1 MNFGRLGRRLF
12 APLVLVCVIFIFSCE
27 IGLGAAVDVAVPTS
41 SITYPPK
48 NAIIRESFV
57 VSGECNDDM
66 GVVAVDVT
74 VLDSENNIEYGPYKA
89 TIDEGGNTWSITLNH
104 KDPSKTTNVFNS
116 YKQWEFGD
124 GNYIIN
130 AVAYDAQKK
139 NSAIASCPISIDNT
153 APVFVV
159 SKPIAIGSNVAPT
172 IYGCS
177 LKITGDI
184 AEDHD
189 TSKLILSYRQYSETT
204 GDFISPV
211 KTIEV
216 TDSEELNAV
225 SSSNPLILARFGK
238 TQAAAATELHKK
250 YLEIYDTN
258 SSEETQYYY
267 GGFLLEDNARLYV
280 NPGDNG
286 SGRGNTTTQY
296 YLLGDDFQN
305 TLAVQYS
312 LTAQRIMQIIKG
324 QSTNYSEAEIS
335 NITSI
340 LSKADAT
347 GINYAASSALSDI
360 SDDTE
365 AKAKS
370 SKFSLNPDNSPT
382 WSLDEYDVSSTTLPS
397 EIKGYT
403 AGSSL
408 ILSLR
413 AGRDASF
420 PDPRTVSVDLYELGQ
435 ASNTENYY
443 DASLADITPIHLLDK
458 TGQNAPKWNESA
470 DDSNKSYTFALDTE
484 TYHLK
489 SNYIYRMV
497 VSGTDRNGTPLE
509 EANDN
514 NYLFRLTTSNNIP
527 KVTIT
532 SPANDYVFGIENTER
547 AGNVNVNGVTI
558 QGYAIVDGVHLKSQS
573 EDGITVKQIKMAKVS
588 DNSQVSVTGLVPEVT
603 SLTQSTEDTN
613 KYLFTITITPG
624 SGNTFVPTE
633 QNKYLVTVTVQ
644 AEDDGGLLGE
654 KSVKFYIDNK
664 DPEVH
669 ITSVSPSVEG
679 ETSATEYVNGKISIS
694 GNASDSGNT
703 GSGLKTLTYEIK
715 KGSEVKA
722 NGNLATA
729 TSIPEVWSI
738 TSFDTTTCDGDSDDE
753 NTVYEISA
761 NITASDEVDNVKTET
776 KTITV
781 KQSTDKP
788 TLSLSN
794 ADSSINSDAVNST
807 TGLWKNRNMFA
818 TTGTN
823 KLLGLVKDDDGLAT
837 VNVTVKQGD
846 TTIASKQFNL
856 TAHPKEYN
864 LDYTI
869 QNAENQP
876 IPEGKY
882 QVIIN
887 AADYLSETSY
897 STLEE
902 SFYIAIDNGAPAFGA
917 VNVTPVLT
925 GTDYYQGNKGSDTTK
940 QLLVSGSLT
949 DGNRISSLTRSGTPI
964 TLAGD
969 DPKSKTFTDTI
980 TLENT
985 SGTYRVIYTAK
996 DIFDKESTYAV
1007 EYSVDVDDPVISSVK
1022 IDNQTVPLT
1031 SLDNYWIKDN
1041 NVDVSLSVTDIVNDV
1056 SGNPVVA
1063 HSGIKEVTYSI
1074 PGGVQNRQMSHSVSE
1089 DATDGSGTEKW
1100 NASVSFPD
1108 SEAGQIVL
1116 KVKDNV
1122 GNETTRTIN
1131 VKVDKT
1137 KPTLNALWY
1146 KVAESAN
1153 SATAGT
1159 LTAFSGTIPTTY
1171 VNSTNLIIFGN
1182 YTDIS
1187 STYAEGENCSGVQE
1201 LEFKIGDVNVLEQIT
1216 YYKEAFT
1223 DAASI
1228 DDTIAAENVVDMTGT
1243 PEQKKEKSKTIKSYI
1258 AVIDH
1263 NKFADGEIIA
1273 YAKDNANNT
1282 IAGNTTD
1289 GNALRIINLVTDN
1302 VRPEIDLGR
1311 VRVNSSYK
1319 SSNNKYYLS
1328 RDITADKLTISGS
1341 STDNYGVD
1349 KTTIE
1354 ITGTSSDGSTTHTWT
1369 NEQVSTGSWSFAD
1382 IDLTQW
1388 KKSTAAELAADP
1400 TAVDT
1405 LTIKLNA
1412 YDKAG
1417 NSIPA
1422 ASQPEIILVFDESA
1436 PAVLTGGT
1444 GGSDP
1449 DDTSNPFLEGNYNFR
1464 GTNVYKY
1471 GGIKIGTGDGGTYS
1485 DSSYGRE
1492 NSVQIKMTFV
1502 GEKAG
1507 TRTTPILFGSG
1518 VSEIEYVMFSSSQVA
1533 ASLSGVSIPTGKYTV
1548 GAGKPDPTTV
1558 TYTSRGKFD
1567 LTDDSSAYYTH
1578 YGNTT
1583 EIPCTFGTY
1592 TIGGFESTVGNN
1604 ASPNLL
1610 FVRAKDNCGNVN
1622 ANEWFVLL
1630 IQLDQTVPAVTR
1642 ADGTPVSVLTNGRAD
1657 VQTLTGSVTDNGAG
1671 LKALKV
1677 YVDGEEAFSVGGQG
1691 NHNATETINNDYGS
1705 FTYTFE
1711 ETNSFA
1717 DAAAS
1722 VNWSLILKPFN
1733 QTTNTAQTWFTALL
1747 NKPSPQITIEAEDWA
1762 EDSSGSGNKG
1772 TGLITSLDLDTIAP
1786 TATITAPDS
1795 SSYLNGLQKIEGS
1808 VEEDHTPRSVGIYYS
1823 TTAPT
1828 AILAD
1833 DQAITADA
1841 SANWKLLK
1849 KFTTDEGTDT
1859 SVIDY
1864 KVLSRDLYRVTFN
1877 QDFNSLIA
1885 SDAESGNVHILLY
1898 AQDSAGNTSDISSYE
1913 TFTVDKNSDRPI
1925 ITVTN
1930 IDLIQ
1935 GTSATAEDNAL
1946 SETNYLKHNTST
1958 VNFKVSDDDGAVQ
1971 QVKYRITADGAT
1983 PDEAG
1988 WTEITLASGDTSI
2001 TFENNGKQILEFYV
2015 KDKDGTEFWSK
2026 PASATDTLHKIY
2038 LKDMATTVHTYG
2050 GTVNGF
2056 DNPTIYIN
2064 VDTNPP
2070 VVNILGI
2077 QRLDKDKVVTECN
2090 ASGAVDDTVWKEP
2103 ESFSSLA
2110 PLGGADAQYLKV
2122 KVSATDDGSGVNEV
2136 TFTATL
2142 DGEVVSV
2149 EDVDSTNQPASD
2161 GYYYYYV
2168 PCFKAGQTA
2177 KDNKNLILSV
2187 EAEDNVEKTNSDTL
2201 TFKVDDKKPEI
2212 SITSPSAT
2220 DALSGAI
2227 TAEGSISNRESATL
2241 YYAISPIYSNPEN
2254 AAYVSPADYTNSTAF
2269 SYSRTDKDGN
2279 TSTVNIPATNHLEN
2293 ICNYKPMS
2301 RDPAVNNPAMSFYLW
2316 LDGKTDSATGIHT
2329 DALNDWIINMGIT
2342 TAAELSS
2349 TTTPYEYMIQLY
2361 FYVKAVDSAGNVTE
2375 KVHPILLDPLGNRP
2389 SVIIGYP
2396 SANGEKLGG
2405 MPTIMGTASGTNGVD
2420 YVWLQIDTNA
2430 DNNWNLTDFTKLY
2443 VLEDS
2448 THNKLYTLGNMKTKE
2463 AVTASN
2469 VSSVNATNVGEY
2481 AIMIPLTGSSSSWNQ
2496 EINKGE
2502 ELYEHINPTTKTQ
2515 SVTIWAYATDTQ
2527 GFPSVRVAR
2536 TLEMDNESPLIDQNI
2551 WLVQWASGKNGSNG
2565 FSVDESGNVTIPASS
2580 YTKLRAYEEGASIT
2594 GRWYIVGKV
2603 TDGTGISSISY
2614 RVKNTSVT
2622 TTLYDTVNA
2631 VKAAGNDFANTDTNN
2646 PGTYITH
2653 ITGNNYVF
2661 CLPVGVSK
2669 ENADGTENEDV
2680 GEFSVEFSAEENS
2693 DSRRPVNKTFKVRYD
2708 NKKPVIETK
2717 LVDVDTTTVTT
2728 TNPLIV
2734 VNSDGSYSFSG
2745 ITSESNVGN
2754 IEQTGVERIV
2764 FYFTRNI
2771 TDNPANPTAAN
2782 TKVFDP
2788 MMRSKV
2794 NGTPV
2799 TGNALTC
2806 SDLAFED
2813 GMYWKSASASVN
2825 GVTVTLGAADIN
2837 VHNGGLIKV
2846 NDVIYKIKTVNGT
2859 TIEFDDITGVSPA
2872 INTTVKFAIANVIDH
2887 NIRETPGTT
2896 PITANYGWGYSP
2908 DDDFD
2913 DGDLMVESLI
2923 PVNKIY
2929 TWSAS
2934 INSRNISDGPVTL
2947 NYLVMDKAG
2956 NASAVQKI
2964 ECFIQNNVPRI
2975 AGVQLGTDENGNGNV
2990 DTTEKKDFYPDTF
3003 RNGYVGGD
3011 VNNKRTSLTL
3021 PFNFDLA
3028 DDNNKAV
3035 FAIKGKTLIEPEI
3048 VGGNGTVN
3056 YKYTVAEPKTDKTG
3070 WNNAYYTS
3078 ASDVFGTGT
3087 EDDDDSSITSSGIV
3101 ISIVDCLTKSATNA
3115 YGIKDG
3121 EKQKFTFTFSDSTP
3135 GLNGTTASQKA
3146 ELEIIMDVALRDENA
3161 ANNKIIPFYWKSI
3174 ENNSVLWKLDE
3185 DSNPVYE
3192 TGYELGHIELSKDLK
3207 DIKEADGT
3215 TQKFKETGGTGVYTL
3230 NPKVS
3235 GAVKLEGIAKD
3246 NTLLKTLGITIAG
3259 YNSNNEVTIAS
3270 YNASTGQWTG
3280 TAAITQATYGELI
3293 AAGYI
3298 TVAQKP
3304 ANKKLIDKAPYISQ
3318 AYGHVVHWTYEIDTQ
3333 ALGIDPA
3340 TGITISVSAKDRG
3353 KPTPDAN
3360 EALGYKYIPNN
3371 FLFNGTDETELDD
3384 VGQSGGYY
3392 GASAYTCKYIIDV
3405 VPYIR
3410 GIKTKLSTKSSKEDT
3425 SEIDRTALGYYPAAT
3440 TETIYFYGFNLKQG
3454 GVISD
3459 SATPTVNTLYLGAA
3473 NTTAFAGYTVYPT
3486 TSNAAG
3492 TTEASISSLKSGKLS
3507 LTVNGIPALNNIN
3520 NNDAKGDYTEAK
3532 PAVTDFGEMDEE
3544 DIYAAFSNFYN
3555 RKPNS
3560 TTNYILTDDIVLD
3573 VWKINDRAAKPAASG
3588 AIMDPVMKINP
3599 KQTGD
3604 DAGVIGF
3611 AYVSGNRRFSMANT
3625 DNSYQLWLG
3634 DYDNFSAVGFA
3645 YDSAGNTY
3653 GTALGGDIN
3662 SDFSNSKYAFMSSLW
3677 GPSDT
3682 SDNGTKS
3689 DKKHQR
3695 IEQIG
3700 QVGTKTNTSDNTK
3713 YIDKSRILS
3722 PSIAVSGSGTGAT
3735 VYLAYFD
3742 HLNKEI
3748 RFRWAAN
3755 PVSNTD
3761 NNTTRGFSGRSYIN
3775 DRYKTK
3781 NLGADSD
3788 KVKIYKNA
3796 TGTTA
3801 IDATPHKYSVFD
3813 FQIIAET
3820 GVENSNSLGDA
3831 GSYVS
3836 IDVLPNAG
3844 GTGDAKYDV
3853 VVLAWY
3859 DEEAKNLMY
3868 TYNKRDLKTVD
3879 PDRTDNANPKP
3890 VPDYN
3895 FRGTTSTKSCWATAI
3910 PVLTCAGMY
3919 CQIMADAKGGIHF
3932 AGYDG
3937 DSGDVHYAKL
3947 DSYADTTVESCIVDS
3962 NGVVGSNL
3970 TLDVALES
3978 DAADAVAVPYIGYY
3992 GTARPKMAFL
4002 SEEGIKA
4009 LKAGDNI
4016 SISDLNGAVGEKFT
4030 GYWEVTELPTDSN
4043 TVKDRVNVGVWK
4055 TAGGVI
4061 KNSVSG
4067 DTTHYNN
4074 GTTSDHGKTYG
4085 NGTKNPVV
4093 AYEIRPSTDVGYME
4107 TAQKQ

>member
-1 MNFGRLGRRLF
+1 MNFGRLRRRLF

-365 AKAKS
+365 AKSKS

-497 VSGTDRNGTPLE
+497 VSGTDRNGTSLE

-679 ETSATEYVNGKISIS
+679 ETSGTEYVNGKISIS

-738 TSFDTTTCDGDSDDE
+738 TSLDTTTCDGDSDDE

-897 STLEE
+897 STLED

-949 DGNRISSLTRSGTPI
+949 DGNGISSLTRSGTPI

-1108 SEAGQIVL
+1108 NEAGQIVL

-1228 DDTIAAENVVDMTGT
+1228 DDTIAAENVVDMTTGT
-1243 PEQKKEKSKTIKSYI
+1243 PEQKKERSKTIKSYI

-1263 NKFADGEIIA
+1263 TKFADGEIIA

-1282 IAGNTTD
+1282 IAGNTTS
-1289 GNALRIINLVTDN
+1289 GNALRIINLLTDS

-1311 VRVNSSYK
+1311 IKINSSYK

-1328 RDITADKLTISGS
+1328 RNITENKLTISGS

-1354 ITGTSSDGSTTHTWT
+1354 ITGTSSSGSTTYTWT

-1388 KKSTAAELAADP
+1388 KKSTAEELAADP

-1405 LTIKLNA
+1405 ITIKLNA

-1417 NSIPA
+1417 NSILA
-1422 ASQPEIILVFDESA
+1422 ANQPEITLIFDESA

-1449 DDTSNPFLEGNYNFR
+1449 ADTSNPYLEPNYKFQ
-1464 GTNVYKY
+1464 GADVYKY
-1471 GGIKIGTGDGGTYS
+1471 GGIKLGTGENGTYS

-1507 TRTTPILFGSG
+1507 TTTSPNLFGSG

-1533 ASLSGVSIPTGKYTV
+1533 ASLSDVSVTTGKYPV
-1548 GAGKPDPTTV
+1548 GTNGTGNPDPTTL

-1567 LTDDSSAYYTH
+1567 LTEGSYTH
-1578 YGNTT
+1578 YNDTT
-1583 EIPCTFGTY
+1583 QIPCTFGTY
-1592 TIGGFESTVGNN
+1592 TIGGFESTVGTDVAGNQV
-1604 ASPNLL
+1604 SPNIL
-1610 FVRAKDNCGNVN
+1610 FVRAKDNCGNV
-1622 ANEWFVLL
+1622 AKDWFVLL
-1630 IQLDQTVPAVTR
+1630 IQLDQTVPTVTK
-1642 ADGTPVSVLTNGRAD
+1642 ATGTPLSVLTNGKTD
-1657 VQTLTGSVTDNGAG
+1657 IQTLTGTVTDNGAG

-1677 YVDGEEAFSVGGQG
+1677 YVDGVEAFSVGGQG
-1691 NHNATETINNDYGS
+1691 NHNATETINNTYGS

-1711 ETNSFA
+1711 GTNSFA

-1722 VNWSLILKPFN
+1722 VNWSLTLKPFN
-1733 QTTNTAQTWFTALL
+1733 QTTNTEQTWFTALL

-1762 EDSSGSGNKG
+1762 DDSSGSGNKG
-1772 TGLITSLDLDTIAP
+1772 TGLITSLDLDTTAP

-1795 SSYLNGLQKIEGS
+1795 AADLNGLQKIEGS

-1823 TTAPT
+1823 TNDTAPT

-1833 DQAITADA
+1833 DQAIAADA
-1841 SANWKLLK
+1841 STNWKLLK

-1864 KVLSRDLYRVTFN
+1864 NVLSRDLYRITFN

-1885 SDAESGNVHILLY
+1885 DDAESGDVHILLY
-1898 AQDSAGNTSDISSYE
+1898 AQDSAGNTSAISSYE
-1913 TFTVDKNSDRPI
+1913 TFTVDKNSDRPV

-1930 IDLIQ
+1930 IDLIE
-1935 GTSATAEDNAL
+1935 GNSATAAENAL
-1946 SETNYLKHNTST
+1946 SSTNYLKHNTST

-1988 WTEITLASGDTSI
+1988 WTEIPLATGDTSI
-2001 TFENNGKQILEFYV
+2001 NFEDNGKQILEFYV
-2015 KDKDGTEFWSK
+2015 KDKDGTEFWSE
-2026 PASATDTLHKIY
+2026 PASATDTLHTIY

-2050 GTVNGF
+2050 GTDTGF
-2056 DNPTIYIN
+2056 ETPKVYIN

-2122 KVSATDDGSGVNEV
+2122 KVSATDDGSGVKEV

-2142 DGEVVSV
+2142 DGTAVTVT
-2149 EDVDSTNQPASD
+2149 DVDSTNQPASD

-2168 PCFKAGQTA
+2168 PCFKAGQTS

-2220 DALSGAI
+2220 DPLSGSV

-2241 YYAISPIYSNPEN
+2241 YYAISPIYSNPDN
-2254 AAYVSPADYTNSTAF
+2254 ATYVSPADYTNSTAF

-2279 TSTVNIPATNHLEN
+2279 TSTVNIPAANHLEN

-2342 TAAELSS
+2342 TAEELSS
-2349 TTTPYEYMIQLY
+2349 TTNPYEYIIQLY

-2389 SVIIGYP
+2389 RVIIGYP

-2405 MPTIMGTASGTNGVD
+2405 IPTIMGTTSGTNGVD
-2420 YVWLQIDTNA
+2420 YVWLQVDTDA
-2430 DNNWNLTDFTKLY
+2430 DGDWDYEDFTKLY
-2443 VLEDS
+2443 GLEDS
-2448 THNKLYTLGNMKTKE
+2448 TDNKLYTLGNMKTKE

-2469 VSSVNATNVGEY
+2469 ESSVNAANVGEY
-2481 AIMIPLTGSSSSWNQ
+2481 AIMISLSGSSSSWNQ

-2515 SVTIWAYATDTQ
+2515 SVTIWAYATDTK

-2551 WLVQWASGKNGSNG
+2551 WLVQWASGKNGSVGSGIIIDENG
-2565 FSVDESGNVTIPASS
+2565 NITIPSTS

-2631 VKAAGNDFANTDTNN
+2631 VTAAGNDFANTDTDN

-2653 ITGNNYVF
+2653 IAGNNYVF

-2693 DSRRPVNKTFKVRYD
+2693 DSHRPVNKTFKVRYD

-2717 LVDVDTTTVTT
+2717 LVDVDTSAVTT

-2734 VNSDGSYSFSG
+2734 VNSDGNYSFSG
-2745 ITSESNVGN
+2745 VASESNVGN

-2771 TDNPANPTAAN
+2771 TNNSGTPVTI
-2782 TKVFDP
+2782 FDP
-2788 MMRSKV
+2788 MIRSKV
-2794 NGTPV
+2794 SGSPV
-2799 TGNALTC
+2799 TGNALAC
-2806 SDLAFED
+2806 ADLSLED
-2813 GMYWKSASASVN
+2813 GIYWKSASASVN
-2825 GVTVTLGAADIN
+2825 GSTVTLGAAEPN

-2846 NDVIYKIKTVNGT
+2846 NDVIYRINSVSGT
-2859 TIEFDDITGVSPA
+2859 TINLNDTTGV
-2872 INTTVKFAIANVIDH
+2872 NTGASNITVKFAIANIID
-2887 NIRETPGTT
+2887 NATRETPGTT
-2896 PITANYGWGYSP
+2896 PITDNYGWGYSP

-2923 PVNKIY
+2923 SANKIS

-2956 NASAVQKI
+2956 NTSAVQKI
-2964 ECFIQNNVPRI
+2964 ECFIKNNVPRI

-3021 PFNFDLA
+3021 PFDFDLA
-3028 DDNNKAV
+3028 DDDYNKAV
-3035 FAIKGKTLIEPEI
+3035 FAIKGKTEIKPEI

-3101 ISIVDCLTKSATNA
+3101 ISIVDCLTTSASNA

-3146 ELEIIMDVALRDENA
+3146 EVEIVMDVALRDEEA
-3161 ANNKIIPFYWKSI
+3161 AKNKIIPFYWKGL
-3174 ENNSVLWKLDE
+3174 ENNSVLWTLDE
-3185 DSNPVYE
+3185 NNNPVYE
-3192 TGYELGHIELSKDLK
+3192 SGYELGHIELSKDLK
-3207 DIKEADGT
+3207 DIKETDGL

-3246 NTLLKTLGITIAG
+3246 DSLLNSLGISISA
-3259 YNSNNEVTIAS
+3259 YNSGNEITMAS
-3270 YNASTGQWTG
+3270 FNASNSTWTG
-3280 TAAITQATYGELI
+3280 TASITQATYGELI
-3293 AAGYI
+3293 DAGYI
-3298 TVAQKP
+3298 TAAEKP
-3304 ANKKLIDKAPYISQ
+3304 AGKKNADKVPYISQ
-3318 AYGHVVHWTYEIDTQ
+3318 SLGHVVHWTYEIDTQ

-3340 TGITISVSAKDRG
+3340 TGIQISVSAKDRG
-3353 KPTPDAN
+3353 KPTPDDS
-3360 EALGYKYIPNN
+3360 ETLGYKYTPNN

-3410 GIKTKLSTKSSKEDT
+3410 GIKTKLSKQSSKEDT
-3425 SEIDRTALGYYPAAT
+3425 SEKDRTALGHYPVAS
-3440 TETIYFYGFNLKQG
+3440 TEILYFYGFNLKKTG
-3454 GVISD
+3454 ADSIVSD
-3459 SATPTVNTLYLGAA
+3459 EASHTLNLGAA
-3473 NTTAFAGYTVYPT
+3473 NTTAYEGYTVYPT
-3486 TSNAAG
+3486 TGNVS
-3492 TTEASISSLKSGKLS
+3492 EFKSGKLS
-3507 LTVNGIPALNNIN
+3507 LTVGGIPALNNIN
-3520 NNDAKGDYTEAK
+3520 NNDAKGAYTGTK

-3544 DIYAAFSNFYN
+3544 DLYAAFSNFYN

-3588 AIMDPVMKINP
+3588 AIIDPVMKINP
-3599 KQTGD
+3599 ATGI
-3604 DAGVIGF
+3604 IGF
-3611 AYVSGNRRFSMANT
+3611 AYVSGTRRFSMANNS
-3625 DNSYQLWLG
+3625 NSYQLWVG
-3634 DYDNFSAVGFA
+3634 DYDNLSATGFA

-3662 SDFSNSKYAFMSSLW
+3662 SNFSNSKFAFMSSLW
-3677 GPSDT
+3677 GPSNTTDW
-3682 SDNGTKS
+3682 GTKAYNKAQLS
-3689 DKKHQR
+3689 PNKHQR

-3700 QVGTKTNTSDNTK
+3700 QIGTKTNTSDGTK
-3713 YIDKSRILS
+3713 YIDKNRIQS
-3722 PSIAVSGSGTGAT
+3722 PSIAISGSGTSAT

-3748 RFRWAAN
+3748 RFRWAQN
-3755 PVSNTD
+3755 PRDTSSNLTNTD
-3761 NNTTRGFSGRSYIN
+3761 RGFATTTGNIDYIK
-3775 DRYKTK
+3775 DYYKLPQ
-3781 NLGADSD
+3781 LGDNTGATNASVNMNGD
-3788 KVKIYKNA
+3788 KYIVK
-3796 TGTTA
+3796 
-3801 IDATPHKYSVFD
+3801 D

-3820 GVENSNSLGDA
+3820 ITGTTTSLGNA
-3831 GSYVS
+3831 GPYVS

-3844 GTGDAKYDV
+3844 GSGNSKYDI

-3859 DEEAKNLMY
+3859 DEEAKKLMY
-3868 TYNKRDLKTVD
+3868 TYNKTNLAGVTQ
-3879 PDRTDNANPKP
+3879 AN
-3890 VPDYN
+3890 
-3895 FRGTTSTKSCWATAI
+3895 FEGSTHTKDHWQSAQTI
-3910 PVLTCAGMY
+3910 FTGAGMY
-3919 CQIMADAKGGIHF
+3919 CQIMADENGGIHF

-3947 DSYADTTVESCIVDS
+3947 DSYSDTTVESCIVDS
-3962 NGVVGSNL
+3962 NGIVGENL

-3978 DAADAVAVPYIGYY
+3978 DAANAIAVPYIGYY
-3992 GTARPKMAFL
+3992 GSSSPKMAFL

-4009 LKAGDNI
+4009 LKAVDNT
-4016 SISDLNGAVGEKFT
+4016 SINDLDGAIIEKFT
-4030 GYWEVTELPTDSN
+4030 GYWEVTELPTDSK
-4043 TVKDRVNVGVWK
+4043 TVNDRVNVGVWK
-4055 TAGGVI
+4055 TKEVITDGEVTTKAGVI
-4061 KNSVSG
+4061 ANSVSQPQ
-4067 DTTHYNN
+4067 DTTHQGSGATSNN
-4074 GTTSDHGKTYG
+4074 GSTWG

-4093 AYEIRPSTDVGYME
+4093 AYEIRPSSDQGYME

>member
-1 MNFGRLGRRLF
+1 MNYRRLKLQLFSLLSAIALF
-12 APLVLVCVIFIFSCE
+12 AVISCE
-27 IGLGAAVDVAVPTS
+27 IGLGSAVDVAVPTS
-41 SITYPPK
+41 SISYPPK
-48 NAIIRESFV
+48 NAIIRDSFV
-57 VSGECNDDM
+57 AAGECDDDM
-66 GVVAVDVT
+66 GVVAVKVT
-74 VLDSENNIEYGPYKA
+74 VYNPENEKEYGPYDA
-89 TIDEGGNTWSITLNH
+89 VIDEKGKKWSITLNQ
-104 KDPSKTTNVFNS
+104 KDASKSVSVFDS
-116 YKQWEFGD
+116 YKQWEFPD

-130 AVAYDAQKK
+130 AVAYDGQEKQ
-139 NSAIASCPISIDNT
+139 SAIASCPVSIDNT
-153 APVFVV
+153 APVFIV
-159 SKPIAIGSNVAPT
+159 SKPLAIGANVAAT
-172 IYGCS
+172 VYGCS
-177 LKITGDI
+177 LKISGDI

-189 TSKLILSYRQYSETT
+189 TSKLVLYYRQYSETT
-204 GDFISPV
+204 GDFTSPL
-211 KTIEV
+211 KSIEIEN
-216 TDSEELNAV
+216 SEELNAV

-238 TQAAAATELHKK
+238 TQAAAATELHRK
-250 YLEIYDTN
+250 YLEIYDAS

-267 GGFLLEDNARLYV
+267 GGFMLEDNAKLYV
-280 NPGDNG
+280 TPGDNG
-286 SGRGNTTTQY
+286 SGTGNQTSQY
-296 YLLGDDFQN
+296 YLLGNDFQN

-324 QSTNYSEAEIS
+324 QSDDYSEAEIS
-335 NITSI
+335 DITGI
-340 LSKADAT
+340 LSKADTT
-347 GINYAASSALSDI
+347 GINYASSTALT
-360 SDDTE
+360 DTANDAE

-382 WSLDEYDVSSTTLPS
+382 WSLDEYGVTSTTLPGQ
-397 EIKGYT
+397 IKGYT

-420 PDPRTVSVDLYELGQ
+420 PDPKTVSVDLYELGQ
-435 ASNTENYY
+435 ANDTDNYY
-443 DASLADITPIHLLDK
+443 NASLTGLTPIHLLDR
-458 TGQNAPKWNESA
+458 TGENAPKWNESA
-470 DDSNKSYTFALDTE
+470 DDSHKSYIFTLDTE
-484 TYHLK
+484 TYGLK

-497 VSGTDRNGTPLE
+497 VSGTDRNGTSLE

-514 NYLFRLTTSNNIP
+514 NYLLKLTTSNNIP

-532 SPANDYVFGIENTER
+532 SPANDYVYGVENTVR

-558 QGYAIVDGVHLKSQS
+558 EGYVIVDGVSLKSIA
-573 EDGITVKQIKMAKVS
+573 DHGVIVKEIKIAKVS
-588 DNSQVSVTGLVPEVT
+588 DNSQVAVTGLVPTVT

-613 KYLFTITITPG
+613 KYLFTITVVPG
-624 SGNTFVPTE
+624 SGSSFVPSA

-644 AEDDGGLLGE
+644 AEDIGNLQGE

-664 DPEVH
+664 QPEVH
-669 ITSVSPSVEG
+669 VTSVSPSVAG
-679 ETSATEYVNGKISIS
+679 ASAGTEYVNGKIVIA

-703 GSGLKTLTYEIK
+703 GSGLKSLTYEIK
-715 KGSEVKA
+715 KGTGDEAVVKA
-722 NGNLATA
+722 SGNLAST
-729 TSIPEVWSI
+729 TPIPEVWTI
-738 TSFDTTTCDGDSDDE
+738 PTFDTTICDAEDDNE
-753 NTVYEISA
+753 NTVNE
-761 NITASDEVDNVKTET
+761 ITAYVTATDEVDNKKTET
-776 KTITV
+776 RTIYV
-781 KQSTDKP
+781 KQSTDRP
-788 TLSLSN
+788 TLTLSN
-794 ADSSINSDAVNST
+794 ANKDIDTDVVNST

-823 KLLGLVKDDDGLAT
+823 KLLGLLRDDDGLAT

-846 TTIASKQFNL
+846 TQIATKQYN
-856 TAHPKEYN
+856 AEGNKEYN
-864 LDYTI
+864 LDFTL
-869 QNAENQP
+869 QKSDTEV

-887 AADYLSETSY
+887 AADNKNETSY

-925 GTDYYQGNKGSDTTK
+925 GTDYYQGNKESETTK
-940 QLLVSGSLT
+940 TLSVSGTLT
-949 DGNRISSLTRSGTPI
+949 DGNGITSLTRSDGTVI
-964 TLAGD
+964 TLTGD
-969 DPKSKTFTDTI
+969 NPKSKNFADTI
-980 TLENT
+980 TLENA
-985 SGTYRVIYTAK
+985 SGTYRVTYTAK
-996 DIFDKESTYAV
+996 DIFDKESTYTV
-1007 EYSVDVDDPVISSVK
+1007 EYSVDVDDPVISNVK
-1022 IDNQTVPLT
+1022 IDNIDVASN
-1031 SLDNYWIKDN
+1031 SLGNHWIKDN
-1041 NVDVSLSVTDIVNDV
+1041 NVDVSVSVTDIVNDA
-1056 SGNPVVA
+1056 SNNPIAA

-1074 PGGVQNRQMSHSVSE
+1074 AGGAQNRQMSHSASE

-1108 SEAGQIVL
+1108 GDAGQIEI
-1116 KVKDNV
+1116 KVTDNV
-1122 GNETTRTIN
+1122 GNVKTQTIN

-1137 KPTLNALWY
+1137 KPTLSALWY
-1146 KVAESAN
+1146 KVADSAD

-1171 VNSTNLIIFGN
+1171 VNSTNIVIFGN

-1187 STYAEGENCSGVQE
+1187 SSYAAGESCSGVQE
-1201 LEFKIGDVNVLEQIT
+1201 LEFKIGDQDVLEQIT
-1216 YYKEAFT
+1216 YYKEAFEGT
-1223 DAASI
+1223 SSI
-1228 DDTIAAENVVDMTGT
+1228 DNTIVASNVVDLTTGT
-1243 PEQKKEKSKTIKSYI
+1243 AEQKKEKSKLIKSYI

-1263 NKFADGEIIA
+1263 TKFADGEIIA

-1282 IAGNTTD
+1282 ISGNTTD
-1289 GNALRIINLVTDN
+1289 GSALRIMNLVTDSE
-1302 VRPEIDLGR
+1302 RPAIDAGR
-1311 VRVNSSYK
+1311 IKIDNSYK
-1319 SSNNKYYLS
+1319 SSNNKFYLS
-1328 RDITADKLTISGS
+1328 RTITSDKLTVRGT

-1354 ITGTSSDGSTTHTWT
+1354 ITGTSSANPSVTYTYTS
-1369 NEQVSTGSWSFAD
+1369 EQVSTGSWSFAN
-1382 IDLTQW
+1382 IDLTLW
-1388 KKSTAAELAADP
+1388 KKSTAAELAANP

-1417 NSIPA
+1417 NYIA
-1422 ASQPEIILVFDESA
+1422 AANQPVITLVFDESA

-1444 GGSDP
+1444 NGSDP
-1449 DDTSNPFLEGNYNFR
+1449 ADTSNPFLEEGYNLR
-1464 GTNVYKY
+1464 GAPVYKY
-1471 GGIKIGTGDGGTYS
+1471 GGIKIGTGENGTYS

-1492 NSVQIKMTFV
+1492 NSVQIQMTFV
-1502 GEKAG
+1502 GEKAAG
-1507 TRTTPILFGSG
+1507 APNTINYFGSG
-1518 VSEIEYVMFSSSQVA
+1518 VSEIEYVMFSSTQA
-1533 ASLSGVSIPTGKYTV
+1533 ASFSGITTGKYIV
-1548 GAGKPDPTTV
+1548 DSEHPDPTTEA
-1558 TYTSRGKFD
+1558 YTSRGKFD
-1567 LTDDSSAYYTH
+1567 ITEGNYTH
-1578 YGNTT
+1578 HNSTT

-1592 TIGGFESTVGNN
+1592 TIGGFESTVGTN

-1610 FVRAKDNCGNVN
+1610 FVRAKDNCGNVS

-1630 IQLDQTVPAVTR
+1630 IQLDQTVPAVTK
-1642 ADGTPVSVLTNGRAD
+1642 ADGTPLSVLTNGRSD
-1657 VQTLTGSVTDNGAG
+1657 VQTLTGTVTDNGAG

-1677 YVDGEEAFSVGGQG
+1677 YVDGVEAFSVGGQG
-1691 NHNATETINNDYGS
+1691 NHNATETVNNTYGS

-1711 ETNSFA
+1711 GTNSFA

-1722 VNWSLILKPFN
+1722 VNWSLTLKPYN
-1733 QTTNTAQTWFTALL
+1733 QTTNAEQTWFTNLL

-1772 TGLITSLDLDTIAP
+1772 TGLITSLDLDTTAP
-1786 TATITAPDS
+1786 TATITTPDS
-1795 SSYLNGLQKIEGS
+1795 SEDINGLHTIEGS

-1823 TTAPT
+1823 TKSTAPT

-1833 DQAITADA
+1833 EQAINADPVD
-1841 SANWKLLK
+1841 NWKLLK
-1849 KFTTDEGTDT
+1849 KFTTDSGTDVT
-1859 SVIDY
+1859 DSEDAVIIDY
-1864 KVLSRDLYRVTFN
+1864 NVLARDLYRVTFDK
-1877 QDFNSLIA
+1877 DFNSLIA
-1885 SDAESGNVHILLY
+1885 SSAESGDVHILLY
-1898 AQDSAGNTSDISSYE
+1898 AQDEAGNVSDISDYE

-1935 GTSATAEDNAL
+1935 GNSATAADNAL
-1946 SETNYLKHNTST
+1946 SATNYLKHNTST
-1958 VNFKVSDDDGAVQ
+1958 VNFKVTDDDGAVQ
-1971 QVKYRITADGAT
+1971 QVKYRIIKLVTTTNDAGQTVTT
-1983 PDEAG
+1983 PAIVKD
-1988 WTEITLASGDTSI
+1988 WTPITLATGDTSI

-2015 KDKDGTEFWSK
+2015 KDKDGTEFWSE
-2026 PASATDTLHKIY
+2026 PAASLGTLHKIY
-2038 LKDMATTVHTYG
+2038 LKDTASTVHTYG
-2050 GTVNGF
+2050 GTDSGF
-2056 DNPTIYIN
+2056 ENPKIYIN

-2077 QRLDKDKVVTECN
+2077 QRLDASKVVKERN
-2090 ASGAVDDTVWKEP
+2090 DEGNVDGTVWKEP

-2110 PLGGADAQYLKV
+2110 PLGGPEAKYLKV

-2142 DGEVVSV
+2142 DGTAVTV
-2149 EDVDSTNQPASD
+2149 EDVDSTNQPALD

-2168 PCFKAGQTA
+2168 PCFKAGQTE
-2177 KDNKNLILSV
+2177 KDSKNLVLTV
-2187 EAEDNVEKTNSDTL
+2187 EAEDNVEKTASDTL
-2201 TFKVDDKKPEI
+2201 TFKVDDKNPVI
-2212 SITSPSAT
+2212 SITAPSAT
-2220 DALSGAI
+2220 ETLSGSV
-2227 TAEGSISNRESATL
+2227 TAEGAIDNRESTTL
-2241 YYAISPIYSNPEN
+2241 YYAISPIYSDPTN
-2254 AAYVSPADYTNSTAF
+2254 AATYVSPESYTNSTVF
-2269 SYSRTDKDGN
+2269 SYSRTDKNGVT
-2279 TSTVNIPATNHLEN
+2279 TSVNIPAANHLES

-2316 LDGKTDSATGIHT
+2316 LDGKTDGSASGIHT
-2329 DALNDWIINMGIT
+2329 NTLNDWIINMGIT

-2349 TTTPYEYMIQLY
+2349 TTNPYEYIIQLY

-2389 SVIIGYP
+2389 QVIIGYP

-2420 YVWLQIDTNA
+2420 YVWLQIDTDA
-2430 DNNWNLTDFTKLY
+2430 DGDWDYDDFTKLY
-2443 VLEDS
+2443 GLEDS
-2448 THNKLYTLGNMKTKE
+2448 EHINKLYTLGNMKTKQAVTSINE
-2463 AVTASN
+2463 SSVTASN
-2469 VSSVNATNVGEY
+2469 VAEY
-2481 AIMIPLTGSSSSWNQ
+2481 AIMIPLSGSSSSWNQ

-2502 ELYEHINPTTKTQ
+2502 ELYEYIDSDTETQ

-2527 GFPSVRVAR
+2527 GFPSVRVVR
-2536 TLEMDNESPLIDQNI
+2536 TLEMDKDSPLIDQNI

-2603 TDGTGISSISY
+2603 SDGTGISSISY

-2622 TTLYDTVNA
+2622 TTNYDTVNA
-2631 VKAAGNDFANTDTNN
+2631 VTTLGADFANTDTNN
-2646 PGTYITH
+2646 PGTYLTH

-2661 CLPVGVSK
+2661 CLPVGVAK
-2669 ENADGTENEDV
+2669 ENEDGSENEDV

-2693 DSRRPVNKTFKVRYD
+2693 NSHRSVNKTFKVRYD

-2806 SDLAFED
+2806 SDLSPED
-2813 GMYWKSASASVN
+2813 GMYWKSASASVT
-2825 GVTVTLGAADIN
+2825 GSTVTIGASDPN
-2837 VHNGGLIKV
+2837 VHKGGLVKV
-2846 NDVIYKIKTVNGT
+2846 NDVIYRIDSMSGT
-2859 TIEFDDITGVSPA
+2859 TLNLNDTTGISSA
-2872 INTTVKFAIANVIDH
+2872 TNTTVKFAIANVID
-2887 NIRETPGTT
+2887 NPTRETPGTT
-2896 PITANYGWGYSP
+2896 AITANYGWGYHS
-2908 DDDFD
+2908 DVDFD

-2975 AGVQLGTDENGNGNV
+2975 AGVQLGTDENGNGEV
-2990 DTTEKKDFYPDTF
+2990 DDSEIETEAYSEKYAYGY
-3003 RNGYVGGD
+3003 NGETKV
-3011 VNNKRTSLTL
+3011 RSLTV

-3028 DDNNKAV
+3028 DNENNKAV
-3035 FAIKGKTLIEPEI
+3035 FAIKGKTLIKPEVI
-3048 VGGNGTVN
+3048 GGNGTVN
-3056 YKYTVAEPKTDKTG
+3056 YKYTVAEPKTDNTG

-3078 ASDVFGTGT
+3078 SSGVFGIGT
-3087 EDDDDSSITSSGIV
+3087 EDDDAHYINSSGIV
-3101 ISIVDCLTKSATNA
+3101 ISIVDCLTTSATNL

-3121 EKQKFTFTFSDSTP
+3121 ENQKFTFTFSDSTP
-3135 GLNGTTASQKA
+3135 GLNGTTESQKA
-3146 ELEIIMDVALRDENA
+3146 ELEIIMDVALRDENP
-3161 ANNKIIPFYWKSI
+3161 ANNKIIPFYWKGI
-3174 ENNSVLWKLDE
+3174 ENNSILWKLDE

-3207 DIKEADGT
+3207 DIKEADGV

-3246 NTLLKTLGITIAG
+3246 DSLLSSLGISISA
-3259 YNSNNEVTIAS
+3259 YNGGNEITMATF
-3270 YNASTGQWTG
+3270 NAATGAWSG

-3298 TVAQKP
+3298 TAAQKP
-3304 ANKKLIDKAPYISQ
+3304 ANKKLTDKAPYISQ
-3318 AYGHVVHWTYEIDTQ
+3318 AYGHVVHWTYEINTETMN
-3333 ALGIDPA
+3333 LGPA
-3340 TGITISVSAKDRG
+3340 AGIQISVSAKDRG
-3353 KPTPDAN
+3353 KPTPDDG
-3360 EALGYKYIPNN
+3360 ETLGYKYTSNN
-3371 FLFNGTDETELDD
+3371 FRFNGPAGTTLAS

-3425 SEIDRTALGYYPAAT
+3425 SEIDRTALGHYPAAT

-3486 TSNAAG
+3486 TSDAAG
-3492 TTEASISSLKSGKLS
+3492 TTATSISSLKSGKLS
-3507 LTVNGIPALNNIN
+3507 LTVGGIPALNNEN
-3520 NNDAKGDYTEAK
+3520 NNDAKGDYSKAK
-3532 PAVTDFGEMDEE
+3532 PGIDDYDDEE
-3544 DIYAAFSNFYN
+3544 TYTTFSNFYN
-3555 RKPNS
+3555 RKPNDTS
-3560 TTNYILTDDIVLD
+3560 NYAQTDDVVLD
-3573 VWKINDRAAKPAASG
+3573 VWKLNDRAAKPAASG
-3588 AIMDPVMKINP
+3588 AIVDPVMKINP
-3599 KQTGD
+3599 DSGI
-3604 DAGVIGF
+3604 IGF
-3611 AYVSGNRRFSMANT
+3611 AYVSGTRRFSMANKN
-3625 DNSYQLWLG
+3625 NSYQLWVG
-3634 DYDNFSAVGFA
+3634 DYDNLSATGFA

-3662 SDFSNSKYAFMSSLW
+3662 SSFSNSKFAFMSSLW

-3682 SDNGTKS
+3682 GNVGTKS

-3700 QVGTKTNTSDNTK
+3700 QLGTKTTGGNTK
-3713 YIDKSRILS
+3713 YIDKSRVLS
-3722 PSIAVSGSGTGAT
+3722 PSIAVSGSGTSAT

-3755 PVSNTD
+3755 PKNDTG
-3761 NNTTRGFSGRSYIN
+3761 NNKTRGFNGTSYIN
-3775 DRYKTK
+3775 DNYKQN
-3781 NLGADSD
+3781 NLGSNGNWNNNEAYPLD
-3788 KVKIYKNA
+3788 KYNIA
-3796 TGTTA
+3796 
-3801 IDATPHKYSVFD
+3801 D

-3820 GVENSNSLGDA
+3820 GITNTNSLGDA

-3836 IDVLPNAG
+3836 IAVLPDAG

-3868 TYNKRDLKTVD
+3868 TYNTKDIK
-3879 PDRTDNANPKP
+3879 ANG
-3890 VPDYN
+3890 N
-3895 FRGTTSTKSCWATAI
+3895 FTFGTATTKNLWRKAVKIFTK
-3910 PVLTCAGMY
+3910 AGMY

-3937 DSGDVHYAKL
+3937 DAGILRYAKI
-3947 DSYADTTVESCIVDS
+3947 DSYVLENDSDYDEDTMSCIVDA
-3962 NGVVGSNL
+3962 NGIVGSDL

-4016 SISDLNGAVGEKFT
+4016 SSVKGSISGKYT
-4030 GYWEVTELPTDSN
+4030 GYWEATELPTDSKS
-4043 TVKDRVNVGVWK
+4043 VKDRVNVGVWK
-4055 TAGGVI
+4055 TVGGVI
-4061 KNSVSG
+4061 KNSIY
-4067 DTTHYNN
+4067 DLTTHNN
-4074 GTTSDHGKTYG
+4074 DGATSNDGKTYG

-4093 AYEIRPSTDVGYME
+4093 AYEIRPSTDEGYME